1 MELSERRI
9 WTLAIAASL
18 ALHGLVLFCAPSLT
32 SGRQDPPVMKVSLVA
47 ITASPITKNAVPT
60 PGRSSVVKRQPKQ
73 AVVGHPAPA
82 LAKKSAVRSV
92 QQLKE
97 KPKAASSSS
106 PVASKPSQF
115 GEAASFQQAGSGSGG
130 GEPAGSGYGGGQGA
144 GPADGGT
151 SGGTGGT
158 EEAVDVNTLV
168 VTKKV
173 LPDYPSFSRKR
184 REEGTVKIIITIEK
198 GGVTKAEVESSSGY
212 ERLDASALRAVKQWR
227 FDSSGTVRA
236 RVPFTFRLQ

>member
-9 WTLAIAASL
+9 WTLAVAASF

-144 GPADGGT
+144 GPADGERLAQAAPKRLALIRSCYEKSAARLSFLLAQT
-151 SGGTGGT
+151 PRGGHC
-158 EEAVDVNTLV
+158 EDHHH
-168 VTKKV
+168 
-173 LPDYPSFSRKR
+173 DRKR
-184 REEGTVKIIITIEK
+184 RRNT
-198 GGVTKAEVESSSGY
+198 SG
-212 ERLDASALRAVKQWR
+212 S
-227 FDSSGTVRA
+227 
-236 RVPFTFRLQ
+236 